1 MVTKLARRTLIGG
14 AIAGAAVGGFAWGRS
29 TDPSISVFGDSTAIG
44 DRIPYPEKPLNLVP
58 MLDPTRWWNQIGR
71 RVANHG
77 VGGWR
82 LDQTLELIEG
92 GVALTHRIV
101 LFDRINTEEAP
112 DAYLATMARIVA
124 RLSGRAMLILP
135 QIANAP
141 PGAETGA
148 MAAVNAELRSRWSQY
163 CLSPV
168 EARGLHAAL
177 ADPATRADALHRNP
191 AGQAIEARFIRA
203 WMDRHG
209 W

>member
-1 MVTKLARRTLIGG
+1 MSALARRTLIGG
-14 AIAGAAVGGFAWGRS
+14 AIAGAGLGGFAWGRS

-58 MLDPTRWWNQIGR
+58 QLDPTRWWNQLGR

-82 LDQTLELIEG
+82 LDQTLGLLES
-92 GVALTHRIV
+92 GVVLTGRIV

-112 DAYLATMARIVA
+112 GAYLATMSQIVA

-135 QIANAP
+135 QIADVPAGP
-141 PGAETGA
+141 ETGP
-148 MAAVNAELRSRWSQY
+148 MAAVNAALRARWPQS
-163 CLSPV
+163 CLSPA
-168 EARGLHAAL
+168 EAAGLHAAL
-177 ADPATRADALHRNP
+177 ADPATRADAIHRNP